1 MEQSGNVVE
10 GDHQCAAENS
20 YANRKNDAANNHNVH
35 CISCTIM
42 EISSH
47 RILITGLE

>member
-1 MEQSGNVVE
+1 MWWKEIISVLLRIPMQTE
-10 GDHQCAAENS
+10 
-20 YANRKNDAANNHNVH
+20 KNDAANNHNVH

-42 EISSH
+42 EISSD